1 MKVLRRTEKGEAP
14 RQEAATTE
22 NTGVFER
29 GATQPAGMHRPSN
42 AARLSPRAAITVIA
56 RMRGWTGARRIRTLM
71 RAQHVRV
78 SVCIAG
84 RRTVVGCI
92 RRPWRREVCGDGC
105 SNKGFET
112 TADEKS
118 FECRRARV

>member
-42 AARLSPRAAITVIA
+42 AARLSPRAAGAGLAANARTKRKAANLIGATYVIHR
-56 RMRGWTGARRIRTLM
+56 RM
-71 RAQHVRV
+71 
-78 SVCIAG
+78 AG
-84 RRTVVGCI
+84 RL
-92 RRPWRREVCGDGC
+92 
-105 SNKGFET
+105 GFAAAVIVAFLGVST
-112 TADEKS
+112 GPSSAQTPAADTA
-118 FECRRARV
+118 FEGFWSASSPEEA